1 MFDTSVHA
9 TPPEPTN
16 TADIKRKST
25 TRGSV
30 SIELVASA
38 KLPTE
43 RGDFRVF
50 GFRDSRKGN
59 EHTALVRGS
68 VAGTVDCP
76 VRVHS
81 ECHTGDVWGSLRCD
95 CRQQLEAS
103 IDYISGQEYGAVLY
117 VKQEGRGIGL
127 LNKIKAYSLQDLGLD
142 TVEANEH
149 LGFPAEARDYVVA
162 AGILELLDITSIALL
177 SNNPDKITK
186 LRAEGVAVTRRIP
199 LVIPPNEHNQ
209 FYLDTK
215 RERMGHLI

>member
-1 MFDTSVHA
+1 
-9 TPPEPTN
+9 
-16 TADIKRKST
+16 
-25 TRGSV
+25 
-30 SIELVASA
+30 
-38 KLPTE
+38 
-43 RGDFRVF
+43 
-50 GFRDSRKGN
+50 
-59 EHTALVRGS
+59 
-68 VAGTVDCP
+68 
-76 VRVHS
+76 
-81 ECHTGDVWGSLRCD
+81 
-95 CRQQLEAS
+95 
-103 IDYISGQEYGAVLY
+103 
-117 VKQEGRGIGL
+117 
-127 LNKIKAYSLQDLGLD
+127 LQDLGLD